1 MDLSSARLIKA
12 GTPGP
17 NNRGIY
23 CNDDGVFIGPD
34 CALIRAETD
43 LAGHK
48 SYTLRPRFEIAH
60 LLDAAHVTHFGLDS
74 LMSRLDVIAKALDD
88 GDLALAQIATLQLG
102 LPELADGA
110 AVSRMAAADRLLKYN
125 FNPDEP
131 RDSHGRWTT
140 NASADADPQP
150 QLVTQN
156 VPSPAAAQPDPPSHV
171 HFSGWDQ
178 LSPKAR
184 TGLAR
189 TGDLYY
195 EQTGRDLTVTSGK
208 RTPQGQAQAMYDNLQ
223 RNSTPHYS
231 NQAAFHQIVEAY
243 NDAVATGA
251 GQEGAVEAMASVIER
266 QVSQGVY
273 ISAHLTGNAVDIRSR
288 DMSDEEK
295 DALEEAAKS
304 AGGRVVIETNNIHLQ
319 F

>member
-1 MDLSSARLIKA
+1 MMSLS
-12 GTPGP
+12 
-17 NNRGIY
+17 
-23 CNDDGVFIGPD
+23 
-34 CALIRAETD
+34 
-43 LAGHK
+43 
-48 SYTLRPRFEIAH
+48 
-60 LLDAAHVTHFGLDS
+60 
-74 LMSRLDVIAKALDD
+74 VIAKALND
-88 GDLALAQIATLQLG
+88 GDLALAWIGALQLG

-110 AVSRMAAADRLLKYN
+110 AVNRMAAADRLLKYN
-125 FNPDEP
+125 FNPAEP

-140 NASADADPQP
+140 DGSAGADPQP

-156 VPSPAAAQPDPPSHV
+156 VPSPATAQFDPPSHV
-171 HFSGWDQ
+171 HFSGWDK

-184 TGLAR
+184 IGLAR

-195 EQTGRDLTVTSGK
+195 EQTGGDLTVTSGK

-251 GQEGAVEAMASVIER
+251 GQQGAVDAMTSVIEQ

-273 ISAHLTGNAVDIRSR
+273 ISAHLTGDAVDIRSR

-295 DALEEAAKS
+295 DELEEAAIS
-304 AGGRVVIETNNIHLQ
+304 AGARVVIETNNIHLQ

>member
-1 MDLSSARLIKA
+1 MDLSFVRLTKA
-12 GTPGP
+12 GEPGP
-17 NNRGIY
+17 DNRRIY
-23 CNDDGVFIGPD
+23 LGDEGVFIGPG
-34 CALIRAETD
+34 CALIRAKTD
-43 LAGHK
+43 LAGRK
-48 SYTLRPRFEIAH
+48 SYKLRTRSEIVH
-60 LLDAAHVTHFGLDS
+60 LLDAGYGFHFGLDGLMRS
-74 LMSRLDVIAKALDD
+74 LNAIAKALDG
-88 GDLALAQIATLQLG
+88 GDLGLAWIGALQLG
-102 LPELADGA
+102 LPALPDGA

-140 NASADADPQP
+140 DGSADADPQP

-156 VPSPAAAQPDPPSHV
+156 VPSPAPAQSDPPSHV
-171 HFSGWDQ
+171 HFSGWDK

-184 TGLAR
+184 RGLAR

-195 EQTGRDLTVTSGK
+195 EKRGRDLTVTSGK
-208 RTPQGQAQAMYDNLQ
+208 RTPRDQAQAMYDNLQ

-243 NDAVATGA
+243 YDALATGA
-251 GQEGAVEAMASVIER
+251 GEQAAVNAMTSVIEQ

-273 ISAHLTGNAVDIRSR
+273 ISAHLTGDAVDIRSR
-288 DMSDEEK
+288 DMSDEEI
-295 DALEEAAKS
+295 DELEEAATS
-304 AGGRVVIETNNIHLQ
+304 AGAQVIIETNNIHLQ